1 MEAIKNGIDNKMV
14 FGVEQSGAQRSF
26 RIMQKR
32 GVILDQDDFLP
43 IRGTYPEHPLSKNQP
58 EVQTLEQLRDRR
70 RDSNRKKIEVFNQSF
85 EQKRE
90 KYTSQDKPYV
100 YSEFNKGNKPRF
112 TSIK

>member
-1 MEAIKNGIDNKMV
+1 MV

-43 IRGTYPEHPLSKNQP
+43 IRGTYPEHPISKHSP
-58 EVQTLEQLRDRR
+58 GVQTLEQLRDRR
-70 RDSNRKKIEVFNQSF
+70 RDSNRKKIECFNQTF
-85 EQKRE
+85 EKKRE
-90 KYTSQDKPYV
+90 QYLSQDKPYI
-100 YSEFNKGNKPRF
+100 YSEFTKNAKPRF